1 MFKVI
6 HKETEKLV
14 DVYDIIYEPIS
25 GYPQFLIYEDNQW
38 LRKSAKY
45 FRPCNDKKK
54 RLLESNLKDKEY
66 KYEFKDKYEFED
78 GM

>member
-6 HKETEKLV
+6 RKEDEKV
-14 DVYDIIYEPIS
+14 FDIYNIRYDAIT

-38 LRKSAKY
+38 LLRSAKFFKPY
-45 FRPCNDKKK
+45 EYKKK
-54 RLLESNLKDKEY
+54 KLYESNQKDKEY
-66 KYEFKDKYEFED
+66 TFEV

>member
-6 HKETEKLV
+6 HKETEKTTE
-14 DVYDIIYEPIS
+14 VYDITYEPIS

-38 LRKSAKY
+38 LRKSAKH
-45 FRPCNDKKK
+45 FRPYEDRKKK
-54 RLLESNLKDKEY
+54 LLESNLKDKNYEY
-66 KYEFKDKYEFED
+66 KFEG

>member
-6 HKETEKLV
+6 HKETEKTV

-38 LRKSAKY
+38 LRKSAKH
-45 FRPCNDKKK
+45 FRPYEDKKK
-54 RLLESNLKDKEY
+54 KLYESN
-66 KYEFKDKYEFED
+66 FKDKKYKIEFE
-78 GM
+78 GGNKKCLL

>member
-6 HKETEKLV
+6 RKEDEKV
-14 DVYDIIYEPIS
+14 FDIYDIRYDAIS

-38 LRKSAKY
+38 LIRSAKL
-45 FRPCNDKKK
+45 FEPLTLKTLN
-54 RLLESNLKDKEY
+54 ESVTKEY
-66 KYEFKDKYEFED
+66 KFED